1 MSCLIK
7 NQTVNVYEGVE
18 ILLHAFLMVILN
30 GSSHLRAPRALP
42 VRKKAVDTHWGGGC
56 VGRTAARDA
65 VKKSLLSLPGVEP
78 QSLSHLVCS
87 LVAMS
92 TELFYV

>member
-1 MSCLIK
+1 
-7 NQTVNVYEGVE
+7 
-18 ILLHAFLMVILN
+18 
-30 GSSHLRAPRALP
+30 
-42 VRKKAVDTHWGGGC
+42 